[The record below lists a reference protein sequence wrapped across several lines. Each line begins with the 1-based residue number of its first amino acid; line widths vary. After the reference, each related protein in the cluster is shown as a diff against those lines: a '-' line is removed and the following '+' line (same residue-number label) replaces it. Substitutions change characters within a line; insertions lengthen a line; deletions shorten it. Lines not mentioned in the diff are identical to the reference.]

1 MTPPYRAHSK
11 DTNLNLNKTTW
22 FSAITAVAVLGSM
35 ALPMVVSANEPA
47 DAPATERAAKPE
59 RKPERK
65 PEKVRGNPLATALGI
80 TPEVL
85 AAATKAAHA
94 TVPAMAPEL
103 KKNEAARKAHAAA
116 IEAALA
122 KQLGI
127 TVDALNVAQA
137 KVKADTGAKSDERCA
152 AADAKAKE
160 HFAQVLTRLVGAGVI
175 TRTQADEIMTQYN
188 LGGEAKETVLKRLR
202 TLFQEEKAEQGF
214 TQILKRLVGANILTQ
229 AQADEALARFNL
241 GGDAKESVIKRI
253 RALLQEKKDD
263 GDKKRDEKR
272 DDKKDEKRE
281 LKKPA
286 LERALKARPAGK
298 PA

>member
-1 MTPPYRAHSK
+1 MWAPSSFLRGSERPPALLVPFMTPPYRAHSK
-11 DTNLNLNKTTW
+11 DTNLNLNKTTG

-47 DAPATERAAKPE
+47 DAPATERAA
-59 RKPERK
+59 KPERK

-103 KKNEAARKAHAAA
+103 KKDEAARKAHAAA
-116 IEAALA
+116 IEVALA

-137 KVKADTGAKSDERCA
+137 KVKADTGAKSDECRA

-160 HFAQVLTRLVGAGVI
+160 HFAQVLTRPVGAGVI

-188 LGGEAKETVLKRLR
+188 LGGEAKEAVLKRLR
-202 TLFQEEKAEQGF
+202 TL
-214 TQILKRLVGANILTQ
+214 
-229 AQADEALARFNL
+229 
-241 GGDAKESVIKRI
+241 
-253 RALLQEKKDD
+253 LQEKKNN

-272 DDKKDEKRE
+272 DDKKDEKRD
-281 LKKPA
+281 LQKPA

>member
-1 MTPPYRAHSK
+1 M
-11 DTNLNLNKTTW
+11 NLNKTTW

-59 RKPERK
+59 RKPE
-65 PEKVRGNPLATALGI
+65 KVRGNPLATALGI
-80 TPEVL
+80 TPEAL

-94 TVPAMAPEL
+94 AVPAVAPEL
-103 KKNEAARKAHAAA
+103 KKDEAARQAHAAA

-127 TVDALNVAQA
+127 TTDVLDAAQA
-137 KVKADTGAKSDERCA
+137 KVKADTVAKSDERRA

-160 HFAQVLTRLVGAGVI
+160 HFAQVLTRLVAAGAI
-175 TRTQADEIMTQYN
+175 TRAQADEIMTQYN
-188 LGGEAKETVLKRLR
+188 LGGDAQKTVLQRQR
-202 TLFQEEKAEQGF
+202 TLLQEEKAEQGF
-214 TQILKRLVGANILTQ
+214 TQMLKRLVGASILTQ
-229 AQADEALARFNL
+229 AQADEALAQFNL

-263 GDKKRDEKR
+263 GDKKRDEK
-272 DDKKDEKRE
+272 KDEKRE
-281 LKKPA
+281 QKKPA
-286 LERALKARPAGK
+286 LERALKARSAGK

>member
-1 MTPPYRAHSK
+1 M
-11 DTNLNLNKTTW
+11 NLNKTTW

-59 RKPERK
+59 RKPEQK

-80 TPEVL
+80 TPEAL

-94 TVPAMAPEL
+94 AVPAVAPEL
-103 KKNEAARKAHAAA
+103 KKDEVARKAYAAA

-127 TVDALNVAQA
+127 TTDALDAAQA
-137 KVKADTGAKSDERCA
+137 KVKADTVAKNDERRA

-160 HFAQVLTRLVGAGVI
+160 HFAQVLTRLVAAGAI
-175 TRTQADEIMTQYN
+175 TRGQADEIMTQYN

-202 TLFQEEKAEQGF
+202 TLLQNEKAEQGF
-214 TQILKRLVGANILTQ
+214 TQMLKRLVGASILTQ
-229 AQADEALARFNL
+229 AQADEALAQFKL
-241 GGDAKESVIKRI
+241 GGDAKESAIKRI
-253 RALLQEKKDD
+253 RALLQDKKDD
-263 GDKKRDEKR
+263 GDKKRDEKK
-272 DDKKDEKRE
+272 DEKKDEKRE
-281 LKKPA
+281 QKKPA
-286 LERALKARPAGK
+286 LERAHKARSAGK